1 MDEDEW
7 SKECRCD
14 YFVSE
19 EKSRNRQ
26 EKREV
31 WATSDL
37 EWLPQRVDWK
47 DLGSIV
53 CVRSTRI
60 INTQSTVE
68 LRFYISSSAA
78 NAELLGKVFEV
89 IGG

>member
-1 MDEDEW
+1 MNGPKNVDAIILCQ
-7 SKECRCD
+7 K
-14 YFVSE
+14 
-19 EKSRNRQ
+19 RNRGIRQ